1 MEDKNDHLGKFLE
14 DEEKKTPD
22 TNEIADNITYY
33 GDNKRQKVEQ
43 IVIDDWI
50 NLPLKSLPYNKF
62 YQTGTEIYMKALT
75 TKEKQAFA
83 VVNEDNPLDVS
94 NKLNEV
100 FQSCLRVDMPDGT
113 RGTYRDLMFGD
124 QYTISLILAKLSA
137 KNGRK
142 FEQKVKSKSGEEV
155 SIEMIPSNFVYKE
168 EDELEEF
175 FNKET
180 KVYNIKNPSNGDVI
194 KLAPPTI
201 GIVEDLH
208 KYLFKKGAEARDGS
222 ALPSAS
228 FIECALYIES
238 GKGVRE
244 ISVERFEQLEYD
256 FSKLNGN
263 RFEVIN
269 DAVENYIDFGIKK
282 VSAQSSTGE
291 MVETVFRIPGGA
303 RNLFI
308 VPNALKSFIGQ

>member
-1 MEDKNDHLGKFLE
+1 MSNKNDHLGKFLE
-14 DEEKKTPD
+14 DAEKTTPETTINPD
-22 TNEIADNITYY
+22 VTYY
-33 GDNKRQKVEQ
+33 GDNKRQKVDK
-43 IVIDDWI
+43 IIIDDWI
-50 NLPLKSLPYNKF
+50 NIPLKTLPYNKF
-62 YQTGTEIYMKALT
+62 YQTGTEIYIKALT

-100 FQSCLRVDMPDGT
+100 FQSCVKVILPGGEH
-113 RGTYRDLMFGD
+113 GTYRDLMYGD
-124 QYTISLILAKLSA
+124 QYTMSLALAKLSA

-142 FEQKVKSKSGEEV
+142 FEHTVKAKNGEEV
-155 SIEMIPSNFVYKE
+155 TIEMVPANYVYKE

-175 FNKET
+175 FNLET
-180 KVYNIKNPSNGDVI
+180 KVYEIKNPSNGDVI

-208 KYLFKKGAEARDGS
+208 KYLFKKGIESRDGS
-222 ALPSAS
+222 SLPSAS
-228 FIECALYIES
+228 FIECILYIEA
-238 GKGVRE
+238 GKGVKE
-244 ISVERFEQLEYD
+244 IDIKRFEQLEYE
-256 FSKLNGN
+256 FERLNGE

-269 DAVENYIDFGIKK
+269 DVVENYINFDITKIK
-282 VSAQSSTGE
+282 AQSSTGE
-291 MVETVFRIPGGA
+291 WVESPFRIPGGA